1 MNRKK
6 VAFTATKKISKR
18 KNISFSTKKGPANFW
33 ATKKVPKKTKVQFYA
48 KPKRVSK
55 GTASRALR

>member
-1 MNRKK
+1 MNKKK
-6 VAFTATKKISKR
+6 VAFTATKKISTR
-18 KNISFSTKKGPANFW
+18 KNISFTTKEGPVNFW
-33 ATKKVPKKTKVQFYA
+33 ATKKVPKKTKVRFYT